1 MLPERTGTSS
11 FTVVEPPPP
20 RVTAATTASAEL
32 TSYRRY
38 REAVPADTLT
48 LPVYPR
54 AALAA
59 KFGAATVG
67 VKVTVDEQGRVKDV
81 RPSMLVFS
89 TPGPYADDFFAAV
102 ETALRTWR
110 FRPAAAIDWGTVVEK
125 GVKVERALHTEP
137 VEAEFD
143 LAFKFT
149 ASGGVRAE

>member
-1 MLPERTGTSS
+1 MSS
-11 FTVVEPPPP
+11 FTVIEPPPN
-20 RVTAATTASAEL
+20 RTVTAATPSLEL
-32 TSYRRY
+32 TNGRRY
-38 REAVPADTLT
+38 REAEAAGELA

-67 VKVTVDEQGRVKDV
+67 VKVTVDVQGRVTDV

-89 TPGPYADDFFAAV
+89 TPGPYADAFFAAV
-102 ETALRTWR
+102 EMALRTWR
-110 FRPAAAIDWGTVVEK
+110 FIPAAALDTETTRENGVLTERVV
-125 GVKVERALHTEP
+125 RIEP

-149 ASGGVRAE
+149 AKGEVRAEP